1 MKKLSAYL
9 FLILFGFSAPS
20 FADDISEFQIEGI
33 SIGDS
38 LLDYFSEKEIKKA
51 KKDYG
56 YNNDDFTTVE
66 FYQHPSLNMYKNL
79 SVSFKSNDTKYQIY
93 ELSGFDFIDNDNN
106 ECFDKVDIVS
116 NEISKIFNQIEK
128 ISTTKNHAGD
138 PTGKSKV
145 KKSNWWFESKDLI
158 KVECWDWS
166 KEITENNSWFD
177 NFAVTFVTDEYLTW
191 IKSAY

>member
-1 MKKLSAYL
+1 MKKTFIIFVLL
-9 FLILFGFSAPS
+9 FSFSV
-20 FADDISEFQIEGI
+20 FAEDISDFEIEGI

-79 SVSFKSNDTKYQIY
+79 SVSFKSNDAKYQIY

-116 NEISKIFNQIEK
+116 NEISKIFDQIEK

-145 KKSNWWFESKDLI
+145 KKSNWWFESNDLI

-177 NFAVTFVTDEYLTW
+177 NFAVTFVTYEYLTW
-191 IKSAY
+191 IDSAY

>member
-1 MKKLSAYL
+1 MMKIFFTL
-9 FLILFGFSAPS
+9 FVLLFSS
-20 FADDISEFQIEGI
+20 SVFAEDISDFEIEGI

-79 SVSFKSNDTKYQIY
+79 SVSFKSNDAKYQIY

-116 NEISKIFNQIEK
+116 NEISKIINQIEK

-145 KKSNWWFESKDLI
+145 KKSNWWFESNDLI

>member
-1 MKKLSAYL
+1 MKILLTLFILL
-9 FLILFGFSAPS
+9 FLSS
-20 FADDISEFQIEGI
+20 VFAEDISDFEIEGI

-79 SVSFKSNDTKYQIY
+79 SVSFKSNDTQYLIY

-116 NEISKIFNQIEK
+116 NEISKIINQIEK
-128 ISTTKNHAGD
+128 ISTTKNHTAD

-191 IKSAY
+191 LDSAY